1 MRHPNPLLIQVVP
14 QLKPGR
20 CGVTDHAI
28 PLAIELNREFGIETA
43 FVVLNSNE
51 RCSVP
56 YPVIYSTQDQL
67 LESCLAHSH
76 GQQAAILVHVS
87 GYGYSPDGAPARL
100 ADALAKVRDDGRFEI
115 AGFFHEVSASGPPW
129 TTAFWNAHRQRNS
142 VRRIAG
148 LCSLILTSV
157 GVHAEWLERQM
168 KGAEAVPVHLLPVFS
183 TVGETRNRIPI
194 AGRAPALVVFGLPA
208 TRRRAYLELTAQA
221 RVLEALGIKEIV
233 DIGGGTDAPAQ
244 VSGIPVRSTGELS
257 VSELADEIP
266 RAMFGFLSYPAV
278 YIAKSSVFAAYC
290 SQGTIPVIAAPFAG
304 EVDGL
309 RDGVH
314 LLSPRTLDAAI
325 ASGLDRCSSQA
336 WQWYSGHRVHVH
348 AETYARWLSQP
359 ALTIE
364 HEETR
369 R

>member
-1 MRHPNPLLIQVVP
+1 
-14 QLKPGR
+14 
-20 CGVTDHAI
+20 
-28 PLAIELNREFGIETA
+28 
-43 FVVLNSNE
+43 
-51 RCSVP
+51 
-56 YPVIYSTQDQL
+56 
-67 LESCLAHSH
+67 
-76 GQQAAILVHVS
+76 
-87 GYGYSPDGAPARL
+87 
-100 ADALAKVRDDGRFEI
+100 
-115 AGFFHEVSASGPPW
+115 
-129 TTAFWNAHRQRNS
+129 
-142 VRRIAG
+142 
-148 LCSLILTSV
+148 
-157 GVHAEWLERQM
+157 
-168 KGAEAVPVHLLPVFS
+168 
-183 TVGETRNRIPI
+183 
-194 AGRAPALVVFGLPA
+194 
-208 TRRRAYLELTAQA
+208 LTAQA